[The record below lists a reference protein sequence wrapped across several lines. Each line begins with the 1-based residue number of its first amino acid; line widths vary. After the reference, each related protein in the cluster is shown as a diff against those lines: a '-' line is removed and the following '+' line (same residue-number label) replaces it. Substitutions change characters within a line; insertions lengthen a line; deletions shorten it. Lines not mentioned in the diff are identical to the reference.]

1 MDNSNG
7 DNQLDNN
14 DSLVEA
20 IHDYNVQFGTNFGLK
35 DVKEYTE
42 QLVSRL
48 NRTIYDGNYLD
59 LVIVVDQ
66 LLTGFDAPQL
76 NTLYVDRTLQGASLI
91 QAYSRTNR
99 VYDMQTKP
107 FGRVVNYR
115 WPIQSEKLMKKA
127 LTKYGSK
134 DTC

>member
-1 MDNSNG
+1 
-7 DNQLDNN
+7 
-14 DSLVEA
+14 
-20 IHDYNVQFGTNFGLK
+20 GLK

-127 LTKYGSK
+127 LTEYGSK
-134 DTC
+134 DSANEQQAQGGDVPGVVISPKFSEVKKELK